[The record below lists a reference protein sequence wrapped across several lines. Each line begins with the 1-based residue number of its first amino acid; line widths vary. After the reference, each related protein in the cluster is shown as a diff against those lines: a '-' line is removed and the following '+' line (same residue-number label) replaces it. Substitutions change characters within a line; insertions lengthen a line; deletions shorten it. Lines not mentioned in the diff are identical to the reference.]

1 MPQQKPKLKIEVKNS
16 EKATKSKKKILE
28 TNDNKP
34 LKKESTIKEK
44 SIKIK
49 ETLEKT
55 VSVVKTGAT
64 KGAAILNGVIGDS
77 LEETSSQLA
86 RKMQF
91 YKGGKPITLTKEEIT
106 KVYPKPTPKICILVH
121 GLASDELMWN
131 FPKSK
136 ENYGN
141 LLQKEFGYT
150 PFYLR
155 YNSGLH
161 ISENGKNLSLLIHT
175 LFKNYPTNIK
185 ELILIGHSMGGLVIR
200 SACYYGDKQNVTWI
214 YKIRKIFFLGSP
226 HLGAPL
232 EKFGNVVT
240 NVLEKIPNPFV
251 KITKNVIN
259 LRSAGIKDLRYGYLI
274 DEDWKGKDP
283 DTLLKNSKNL
293 VPLQEGVSYYII
305 SGTVTEDPESIFSVW
320 FGDAMVRKP
329 SVLGK
334 DKSGIHTLP
343 IPEENHKEFAGIDHI
358 SLMHEPRVYEQIK
371 EWSK

>member
-1 MPQQKPKLKIEVKNS
+1 MPQQKPKVKSEVTPKIKS
-16 EKATKSKKKILE
+16 SDSKKKKVAAN
-28 TNDNKP
+28 TNKP
-34 LKKESTIKEK
+34 DEKPNSIKEK
-44 SIKIK
+44 TIKIK
-49 ETLEKT
+49 ETFDKT

-64 KGAAILNGVIGDS
+64 KGATILNGVVGDT
-77 LEETSSQLA
+77 LEEKASSLA

-91 YKGGKPITLTKEEIT
+91 YKGGRPVNLTREDIT
-106 KVYPKPTPKICILVH
+106 KAYPKPTSKICILVH
-121 GLASDELMWN
+121 GLVSDELMWN
-131 FPKSK
+131 FPSSK
-136 ENYGN
+136 DNYGN
-141 LLQKEFGYT
+141 LLQKELGYT

-161 ISENGKNLSLLIHT
+161 ISENGKNLSTLIHT
-175 LFKNYPTNIK
+175 LFKNYPTSIK
-185 ELILIGHSMGGLVIR
+185 ELVLIGHSMGGLVIR

-214 YKIRKIFFLGSP
+214 YKIRKVFFLGSP

-240 NVLEKIPNPFV
+240 NVLDKIPNTFV

-293 VPLQEGVSYYII
+293 VPLLEGVSYYII
-305 SGTVTEDPESIFSVW
+305 SGTVTDDPESIFSVW

-358 SLMHEPRVYEQIK
+358 KLMHEPKVYEQIK
-371 EWSK
+371 DWSK

>member
-1 MPQQKPKLKIEVKNS
+1 MPQQKPHLKPEL
-16 EKATKSKKKILE
+16 TSKKKSLGSKV
-28 TNDNKP
+28 TNKAANIDKP
-34 LKKESTIKEK
+34 EKKQSQIKEK

-49 ETLEKT
+49 ETFDKT

-64 KGAAILNGVIGDS
+64 TGATILNGVIGDT
-77 LEETSSQLA
+77 LEEKSSLLA

-91 YKGGKPITLTKEEIT
+91 YKGGKPVTLTKEEIS
-106 KVYPKPTPKICILVH
+106 KVYPKPTSKICILVH
-121 GLASDELMWN
+121 GLVSDELMWN

-141 LLQKEFGYT
+141 LLQKELGYT
-150 PFYLR
+150 PFYVR

-161 ISENGKNLSLLIHT
+161 ISENGKNLSILIHT
-175 LFKNYPTNIK
+175 LFKNYPTSIK

-214 YKIRKIFFLGSP
+214 YKIRKVFFLGSP

-283 DTLLKNSKNL
+283 DTLLKNSKNA
-293 VPLQEGVSYYII
+293 VPLLEGVSYYII
-305 SGTVTEDPESIFSVW
+305 SGTVTDDPESIFAVW
-320 FGDAMVRKP
+320 FGDALVRKP

-343 IPEENHKEFAGIDHI
+343 IPEENHKELAGIDHI
-358 SLMHEPRVYEQIK
+358 TLMHEPKVYELIK